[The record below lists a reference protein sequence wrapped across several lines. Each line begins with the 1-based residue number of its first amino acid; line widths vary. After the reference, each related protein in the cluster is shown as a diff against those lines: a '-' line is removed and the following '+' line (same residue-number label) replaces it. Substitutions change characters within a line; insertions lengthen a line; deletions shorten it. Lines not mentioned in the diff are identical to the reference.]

1 MEHWKL
7 ENWCFEA
14 VEKIKYRPDRDAV
27 YNELL
32 QHLDD
37 RCESFIEQGM
47 PKDEAVRKTVEVMGD
62 AGELSVQLA
71 AIHRPFWGFAYS
83 ITKWLM
89 RIVAVIALIG
99 ILSYLFNNIIF
110 HDVDTPKK
118 EIIDAYYTRPTD
130 PNVGRFVYTEPNCS
144 DSSDGYTFTV
154 TRAALRRYTI
164 IHPDNDIPADAS
176 LAITLFIEVKVTNI
190 IPWAEE
196 CQGIYE
202 FWGTDDQGHIYTYT
216 TYTIT
221 SDTCSHSFT
230 YTLSSDGAFAQY
242 YTFIVSMVQSEDCRW
257 FELHYDRDGRDV
269 VLHIDL
275 TGGGEA

>member
-7 ENWCFEA
+7 ENWCFAA

-27 YNELL
+27 YTELL

-47 PKDEAVRKTVEVMGD
+47 HKDEAVRKTVEVMGD
-62 AGELSVQLA
+62 PGELSVQLA

-89 RIVAVIALIG
+89 RIVAVIAVICT
-99 ILSYLFNNIIF
+99 LFNIFSNIISR
-110 HDVDTPKK
+110 DMDTPK
-118 EIIDAYYTRPTD
+118 ESTDAYYTRPAE
-130 PNVGRFVYTEPNCS
+130 PNATRFVYTEPNCS

-154 TRAALRRYTI
+154 TRAALHQYTTI
-164 IHPDNDIPADAS
+164 SSDEY
-176 LAITLFIEVKVTNI
+176 LFAFEGSCLYIEVKVSSINLL
-190 IPWAEE
+190 AED
-196 CQGIYE
+196 CHGICD
-202 FWGTDDQGHIYTYT
+202 FWGIDDHGHIYTYHNST
-216 TYTIT
+216 PLGYMRCALT
-221 SDTCSHSFT
+221 SDGIFT
-230 YTLSSDGAFAQY
+230 QY
-242 YTFIVSMVQSEDCRW
+242 YTFKIVIEQPEDCTW

-275 TGGGEA
+275 SGGGEA

>member
-37 RCESFIEQGM
+37 RCESFIAQGM
-47 PKDEAVRKTVEVMGD
+47 TKNEAVRRTVGVMGD
-62 AGELSVQLA
+62 AKELAVQLA

-83 ITKWLM
+83 ISKWLM
-89 RIVAVIALIG
+89 RIVAVVAVIG
-99 ILSYLFNNIIF
+99 TLFFIFNNVIF
-110 HDVDTPKK
+110 RDVDTPKS
-118 EIIDAYYTRPTD
+118 ERTDAHYTRPTN
-130 PNVGRFVYTEPNCS
+130 PAVRRFVYTEPNCT

-154 TRAALRRYTI
+154 TRAALHGHTI
-164 IHPDNDIPADAS
+164 IDNGQS
-176 LAITLFIEVKVTNI
+176 SQFYECLYIEVKVSSVNLGMGNC
-190 IPWAEE
+190 E
-196 CQGIYE
+196 GIHE
-202 FWGTDDQGHIYTYT
+202 FWGMDSQGNVYQVNSVTSIGTMT
-216 TYTIT
+216 CDLT
-221 SDTCSHSFT
+221 SDGLFT
-230 YTLSSDGAFAQY
+230 KD
-242 YTFIVSMVQSEDCRW
+242 YTFTVTIVQPKGCTW

>member
-37 RCESFIEQGM
+37 RCESFIAQGM
-47 PKDEAVRKTVEVMGD
+47 TKDDAVRKTVEVMGD
-62 AGELSVQLA
+62 PGELSVQLA

-89 RIVAVIALIG
+89 RIVAVIAVICT
-99 ILSYLFNNIIF
+99 LFYIF
-110 HDVDTPKK
+110 DNVISRDVNTPKR
-118 EIIDAYYTRPTD
+118 EIIDAHYTRPTD
-130 PNVGRFVYTEPNCS
+130 PNVTRFVYTEPNCS

-154 TRAALRRYTI
+154 TRAALHHYTSI
-164 IHPDNDIPADAS
+164 NSDKY
-176 LAITLFIEVKVTNI
+176 LFAFDGPCLYIEVKVSSIN
-190 IPWAEE
+190 PWAGK

-202 FWGTDDQGHIYTYT
+202 FWGIDDQGHIYTYHDST
-216 TYTIT
+216 PLGYMSCTLT
-221 SDTCSHSFT
+221 SDDTFT
-230 YTLSSDGAFAQY
+230 QY
-242 YTFIVSMVQSEDCRW
+242 YTFTIVIEQPEDCTW